1 MSRLDD
7 ADDVFCLVN
16 AMNITLRQLAYFKA
30 LSEQRNFGRAA
41 RSMHVSQPA
50 LSVQIREMEAALG
63 GQLVER
69 RARDIVL
76 TPFGR
81 RILDHA
87 SRVLSDMQ
95 ALSEAARWQDGLAGR
110 LSIGIIP
117 TVAPY
122 ILPGVLET
130 LRSRDISLD
139 VRVREARTDQL
150 VAEVQSGELDAA
162 ILALPV
168 PGEGLH
174 ARALFADRFLVA
186 GSEARLAGL
195 AKRADALHPT
205 SLAQTS
211 LLLLEDGHCLTDQAL
226 EVCGRGRGHSQIDT
240 GASSLG
246 TLSRLVAAGFGL
258 TLMPEIAATTE
269 SRAAPGMRLQRFAP
283 PEPFREIALI
293 RRVST
298 ESAPWFDELADLLT
312 RVGTDLIAKLSA
324 TADPEAFPRVA
335 GG

>member
-1 MSRLDD
+1 
-7 ADDVFCLVN
+7 
-16 AMNITLRQLAYFKA
+16 MNITLRQLSYFKA
-30 LSEQRNFGRAA
+30 LTEQRNFGRAA
-41 RSMHVSQPA
+41 ATVNVSQPA
-50 LSVQIREMEAALG
+50 LSVQIREMEASLG
-63 GQLVER
+63 AQLVER

-87 SRVLSDMQ
+87 TRVLTEMQ

-110 LSIGIIP
+110 LSLGIIP

-122 ILPGVLET
+122 ILPGVLEA

-139 VRVREARTDQL
+139 VKVREARTDQL
-150 VAEVQSGELDAA
+150 VAEVQAGQLDAA

-168 PGEGLH
+168 PHEGLQS
-174 ARALFADRFLVA
+174 RALFADRFLVA
-186 GSEARLAGL
+186 GSATRLATI
-195 AKRADALHPT
+195 ADRADVLRPT

-226 EVCGRGRGHSQIDT
+226 EVCGRGRGHAQIDM
-240 GASSLG
+240 GASSLS

-269 SRAAPGMRLQRFAP
+269 VRAAPGLQLQRFAS
-283 PEPFREIALI
+283 PEPYREIALI
-293 RRVST
+293 RRAST
-298 ESAPWFDELADLLT
+298 ETALWFDELAELLT
-312 RVGTDLIAKLSA
+312 GVGTDLIATLPADADQKIIHDAKLGH
-324 TADPEAFPRVA
+324 
-335 GG
+335 GGAVQDASPQ

>member
-1 MSRLDD
+1 
-7 ADDVFCLVN
+7 
-16 AMNITLRQLAYFKA
+16 MNITLRQLSYFKA

-41 RSMHVSQPA
+41 EAVNVSQPA
-50 LSVQIREMEAALG
+50 LSVQIREMEATLG
-63 GQLVER
+63 AQMVER
-69 RARDIVL
+69 RARDVVL

-87 SRVLSDMQ
+87 TRVLTEMK

-110 LSIGIIP
+110 LALGIIP

-122 ILPGVLET
+122 ILPGVLEA

-139 VRVREARTDQL
+139 VKIREARTDQL
-150 VAEVQSGELDAA
+150 VAEVQGGQLDAA

-168 PGEGLH
+168 PDSGLQ

-186 GSEARLAGL
+186 GSATRLEALAE
-195 AKRADALHPT
+195 RTDALRPM
-205 SLAQTS
+205 SLQQTS

-226 EVCGRGRGHSQIDT
+226 EVCGRGRGHAQIDM

-258 TLMPEIAATTE
+258 TLMPEIAATAET
-269 SRAAPGMRLQRFAP
+269 RAAPGLNVRRFAS
-283 PEPFREIALI
+283 PEPYREIALI
-293 RRVST
+293 RRAST
-298 ESAPWFDELADLLT
+298 ETAPWFDELADLLT
-312 RVGTDLIAKLSA
+312 RVGTDLIATLPAHSEPKVITQA
-324 TADPEAFPRVA
+324 ADE
-335 GG
+335 